1 MVRLPGKLFPAY
13 EMREA
18 LKGYFYFRCS
28 VAIMQRSGYST
39 LNGQTLA
46 LCRRGS
52 DVLCSGVQSDKVLT
66 TRGINLHP

>member
-1 MVRLPGKLFPAY
+1 MVRLPRGKLFPGY

-28 VAIMQRSGYST
+28 VAMMQPSGYST

-46 LCRRGS
+46 L
-52 DVLCSGVQSDKVLT
+52 
-66 TRGINLHP
+66 